1 MTASLIE
8 VVNQT
13 RTLVDDAAV
22 AALCAAVLAAEG
34 ASGAEVGVR
43 FVGETRMRALN
54 REHRGIDQVTD
65 VLSFPLEEAG
75 EWQEGGATDVAGDE
89 SDYDSESADGES
101 DVAADL
107 DFAVAESEVAGP
119 ASEVAAARPPRL
131 LGDIVVCPRVAARQA
146 ISDAQPLSREL
157 ATLLIHGLLHLLGFD
172 HETDEGA
179 MIRRQE
185 ELLRDVRWEDLLFVR
200 RGNLLNS
207 FNWAFEGIVHA
218 LRRERNMKIHF
229 AIAVLVLAAAMFY
242 PLSRLE
248 IVALFVAISF
258 VLITEMI
265 NTSIERTIDLIIR
278 EDDPRARVAKDMA
291 AGAVLV
297 AAANALVV
305 AYLVFYDK
313 IAGAPSDVLTKLRNS
328 PIDVSVIALVLVI
341 MAAIIL
347 KAVTGRG
354 TLLRG
359 GLPSGHAAVSFA
371 GWVAI
376 TFIAADTATSYAL
389 PISAIGLL
397 MAVLV
402 AQSRVQAGIHTVVEV
417 ALGALLG
424 IAVALVIFKL
434 WFPG

>member
-1 MTASLIE
+1 M
-8 VVNQT
+8 
-13 RTLVDDAAV
+13 
-22 AALCAAVLAAEG
+22 
-34 ASGAEVGVR
+34 
-43 FVGETRMRALN
+43 
-54 REHRGIDQVTD
+54 
-65 VLSFPLEEAG
+65 P
-75 EWQEGGATDVAGDE
+75 
-89 SDYDSESADGES
+89 
-101 DVAADL
+101 
-107 DFAVAESEVAGP
+107 
-119 ASEVAAARPPRL
+119 
-131 LGDIVVCPRVAARQA
+131 
-146 ISDAQPLSREL
+146 
-157 ATLLIHGLLHLLGFD
+157 
-172 HETDEGA
+172 
-179 MIRRQE
+179 
-185 ELLRDVRWEDLLFVR
+185 R
-200 RGNLLNS
+200 RGNILHS
-207 FNWAFEGIVHA
+207 FNWAFDGIVHA
-218 LRRERNMKIHF
+218 LRHERNMWIHF
-229 AIAVLVLAAAMFY
+229 GIAGLVLVGSLFFA
-242 PLSRLE
+242 LTRLE
-248 IVALFVAISF
+248 VIALLVAISF

-341 MAAIIL
+341 MAAIVV

-354 TLLRG
+354 TFLRG

-389 PISAIGLL
+389 PISAIWLL

-424 IAVALVIFKL
+424 IAVTLVIFKL